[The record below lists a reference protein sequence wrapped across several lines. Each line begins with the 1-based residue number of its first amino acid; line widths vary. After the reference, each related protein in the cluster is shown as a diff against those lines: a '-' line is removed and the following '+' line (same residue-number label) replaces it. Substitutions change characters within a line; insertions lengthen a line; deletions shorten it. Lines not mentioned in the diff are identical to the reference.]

1 MQATTNRL
9 DAILKKCDE
18 AGASDLI
25 LKMRLPPVIRTCG
38 SLAPL
43 KGETR
48 LSAEELV
55 TLARS
60 IMDDDQWSRFTA
72 ARDLDLAYEAPSIGR
87 FRISVFFQQG
97 TVAMVFRMIPT
108 EPPLIGDLNLPAIV
122 GQLALEPRGLVLVTG
137 TTGSGKSTTL
147 AAMISHLNS
156 MRNCHVITIED
167 PIEFIHRDRK
177 SIINQREIGRDA
189 LSFPRA
195 LRAALR
201 ENPDVIL
208 VGEMR
213 DLETITTALLAAE
226 TGHMVLSTLH
236 TADAV
241 ETIRRTIA
249 SFPMA
254 HQSLARLR
262 LASALRGVISQRL
275 LPTKEGGHMVPAVE
289 VLVSTGR
296 IRECI
301 EDEYRTWEIHDAI
314 FEGHVNYQM
323 QTFDQSILE
332 LYQKGLISYDTA
344 YEAATKRDDFALFVR
359 GISSGGEG
367 NWELKT

>member
-1 MQATTNRL
+1 MTTKL
-9 DAILKKCDE
+9 EGILKKSVE
-18 AGASDLI
+18 AGASDVI

-38 SLAPL
+38 FLAPM
-43 KGETR
+43 KGEAR
-48 LSAEELV
+48 LTAEELV
-55 TLARS
+55 ALARS
-60 IMDDDQWSRFTA
+60 IMDEDQWSRFIA
-72 ARDLDLAYEAPSIGR
+72 ARDLDLSYEAPSIGR
-87 FRISVFFQQG
+87 FRVSVFYQQG
-97 TVAMVFRMIPT
+97 TVAMVFRVIPT
-108 EPPLIGDLNLPAIV
+108 EPPLIGDLNLPAVV
-122 GQLALEPRGLVLVTG
+122 GKLALEPRGLVLVTG

-147 AAMISHLNS
+147 AAMISYLNS

-189 LSFPRA
+189 LNFPRA

-226 TGHMVLSTLH
+226 TGHLVLSTLH

-241 ETIRRTIA
+241 ETIRRAIA
-249 SFPMA
+249 SFPIS

-262 LASALRGVISQRL
+262 LASTLRGVISQRL
-275 LPTKEGGHMVPAVE
+275 LPTKDGSRMVPAVE

-301 EDEYRTWEIHDAI
+301 EDESRTYEIRDAI

-344 YEAATKRDDFALFVR
+344 YEAATNREDFALFVR
-359 GISSGGEG
+359 GISSLAEN
-367 NWELKT
+367 NWQLKE

>member
-1 MQATTNRL
+1 MTTRL
-9 DAILKKCDE
+9 EGILKKCVE

-38 SLAPL
+38 ILAPM
-43 KGETR
+43 KGEAR
-48 LSAEELV
+48 LSPEELAA
-55 TLARS
+55 LARS
-60 IMDDDQWSRFTA
+60 IMNEDQWSRFTA
-72 ARDLDLAYEAPSIGR
+72 ARDLDLSYEAPAIGR
-87 FRISVFFQQG
+87 FRVSVFYQQG
-97 TVAMVFRMIPT
+97 TVAMVFRVIPT
-108 EPPLIGDLNLPAIV
+108 EPPLIGDLNLPAVV
-122 GQLALEPRGLVLVTG
+122 GKLALEPRGLVLVTG

-147 AAMISHLNS
+147 AAMISCLNS
-156 MRNCHVITIED
+156 MRNCHIITIED

-177 SIINQREIGRDA
+177 SVINQREIGRDA
-189 LSFPRA
+189 LNFPRA

-213 DLETITTALLAAE
+213 DLETITTAFLAAE
-226 TGHMVLSTLH
+226 TGHLVLSTLH

-241 ETIRRTIA
+241 ETIRRAIA

-262 LASALRGVISQRL
+262 LASVLRGVISQRL
-275 LPTKEGGHMVPAVE
+275 LPTKEGGRMVPAVE

-301 EDEYRTWEIHDAI
+301 EDESRTYEIRDAI

-344 YEAATKRDDFALFVR
+344 YEAATNRDDFALFVR
-359 GISSGGEG
+359 GISTREED
-367 NWELKT
+367 NWELQK